1 MFCWSTLH
9 SLTMAVSVQLITERK
24 LRSLTR
30 VQAYPPPS
38 CSLRKF
44 TLKSNAMIIE
54 PLSQPIQAPK
64 QGQLCLIKGKTQ
76 NNSWS
81 GAWPCGK
88 PTAGSV
94 VVFEAQ
100 HGGDQLRLRNFRGGT
115 VPKLETFYL
124 PKKHLELLGGDQLT
138 LRSFRGVPVQKLETF
153 YLPKKKLCDF

>member
-1 MFCWSTLH
+1 MTARVAPWCFLFSKNFRWSMLH
-9 SLTMAVSVQLITERK
+9 SLTMPAS
-24 LRSLTR
+24 
-30 VQAYPPPS
+30 PS

-54 PLSQPIQAPK
+54 PLLQPIQAPK

-138 LRSFRGVPVQKLETF
+138 LRSFRGGPVWKFETF
-153 YLPKKKLCDF
+153 YLPKKTCNF